1 MRQIVRME
9 TKTIVIDA
17 GTYELLRSKRRGPRE
32 NFSKVI
38 RRLVQECPALTA
50 GELEEAMKPFEG
62 KGAGPRRVK
71 RRAAA

>member
-50 GELEEAMKPFEG
+50 GELLEAMKPFEG
-62 KGAGPRRVK
+62 VGAGRK
-71 RRAAA
+71 RRRRATA